1 VSSSVKV
8 TDKGW
13 MSIKAIA
20 DAGTYEVTVSAP
32 VFYAGYVEY
41 GTHNPD
47 GGWRMRPRP
56 FMHWTMDA
64 AGNYIE
70 PVAKIIKT
78 VRLAR
83 DESGAK
89 GMVASLVGELKGLAV
104 KMVDDCRAQIIGD
117 WIIDTGKMMR
127 SISYSISVAGK
138 PWMGGYLGM
147 QKEQYKSL
155 KSGGNTGKILKGI
168 KARKAP
174 RTRPA

>member
-1 VSSSVKV
+1 VSSSIKV

-41 GTHNPD
+41 GTVH
-47 GGWRMRPRP
+47 MAARP
-56 FMHWTMDA
+56 FMHWMMDA
-64 AGNYIE
+64 AGNYVE
-70 PVAKIIKT
+70 PVAKIIKN
-78 VRLAR
+78 VKLAR

-147 QKEQYKSL
+147 QEEQYKGL
-155 KSGGNTGKILKGI
+155 KGSGNTGKILKGI
-168 KARKAP
+168 KARSAP
-174 RTRPA
+174 RSRRA